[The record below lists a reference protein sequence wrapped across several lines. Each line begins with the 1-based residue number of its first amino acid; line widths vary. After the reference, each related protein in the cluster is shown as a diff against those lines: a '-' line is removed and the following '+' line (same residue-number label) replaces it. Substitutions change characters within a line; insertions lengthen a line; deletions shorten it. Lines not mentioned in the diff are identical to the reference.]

1 MMLNVTVYRTEF
13 AAYVLMINMLPFK
26 FMMENT
32 QKFLSDVMENTT
44 RSQSAA
50 RNTVNICI
58 SKN

>member
-13 AAYVLMINMLPFK
+13 AAYVLMINMLSFK

-32 QKFLSDVMENTT
+32 QEFLRHVMENTT
-44 RSQSAA
+44 ERQSAA
-50 RNTVNICI
+50 RNTANICI

>member
-13 AAYVLMINMLPFK
+13 AAYVLMINMLSFK

-32 QKFLSDVMENTT
+32 QEFLRHVMENTT
-44 RSQSAA
+44 ESQSAA
-50 RNTVNICI
+50 RNTANICI